1 MVKSLDGLI
10 SFLLDEIALCGEEG
24 KSSLWV
30 SSLPYRYFFM
40 VCLPSYDP
48 CSACSRFEQS
58 EVNLFD
64 FVCSVGLS
72 LRKPYVHNR
81 LFNCTLT
88 IFLFFVV
95 IAFP

>member
-24 KSSLWV
+24 KSLGLFPSLKMNV
-30 SSLPYRYFFM
+30 HSLPSVLRY
-40 VCLPSYDP
+40 PY
-48 CSACSRFEQS
+48 SACSGFKQS
-58 EVNLFD
+58 NVDLFD
-64 FVCSVGLS
+64 CVCSVGLS
-72 LRKPYVHNR
+72 RRKPYVHNR

-88 IFLFFVV
+88 IFCFFVF